1 MFLVAAIIDVAIAS
15 TVVLLLLCPPLRAM
29 LVEAC
34 VLEHR
39 ARFWLRV
46 SVAELI
52 AGTALCTSTS
62 LALVGF
68 TSPLRAAAAVV
79 RGGFAGLLLSLAA
92 ITAGTL
98 AVGRAG
104 AGTSGPGAG

>member
-1 MFLVAAIIDVAIAS
+1 MLLAAAAVDVVVA
-15 TVVLLLLCPPLRAM
+15 TVVTLLLLCPPLWAL

-46 SVAELI
+46 SIAELV

-62 LALVGF
+62 LALAGLG
-68 TSPLRAAAAVV
+68 SPLLAAAAVL
-79 RGGFAGLLLSLAA
+79 RGGFAGLIVSLAA
-92 ITAGTL
+92 ITAGAL
-98 AVGRAG
+98 LVGRAV
-104 AGTSGPGAG
+104 PGALGPSRR